1 MLFLEK
7 HKYLLKI
14 KFKVNCVQ
22 KIMHFATGYLF
33 ISESLTNQNSHMPPL
48 LFMKYHVECQFCTNL
63 DLLKSCNFIDPLLIL
78 VGDKLDS
85 ENVLVIVQIFFVKTS
100 NVSQCLLD
108 NMKSFSSKLYIDSLG
123 YTLLF
128 SIIKNL
134 VLMILAHN

>member
-1 MLFLEK
+1 
-7 HKYLLKI
+7 
-14 KFKVNCVQ
+14 
-22 KIMHFATGYLF
+22 
-33 ISESLTNQNSHMPPL
+33 
-48 LFMKYHVECQFCTNL
+48 MKYHVECQFCTNL